1 MARRAKPETLTKRQV
16 ARSQKVRRRERNTL
30 IGIASIAALVV
41 GVLIYGAVNEYLIKP
56 NAPIATVDGVQIS
69 TKLYKKH
76 WQYIQAN
83 TLASY
88 EQYQSE
94 LARLNALAEPTD
106 MDGIYIQYYQ
116 QMVQQLQNQLTNLNL
131 SVLDNLIDDELVRQE
146 AKKEG
151 IAVSPEEVQ
160 AEIEIT
166 FGFERNPPTPTPTEV
181 ITDTDAVT
189 ETATPVPTA
198 TRMSEEQ
205 FQTTYTT
212 QKDYFQKQFGFS
224 EQEFRALFEIQLLRQ
239 KLQAVLGERVPTT
252 EEQVHVRHILVA
264 TEEEAQEVV
273 KRLQAG
279 EDFAALA
286 LELSTDT
293 TNKETGGDL
302 DWFGRGAMVAEFE
315 AAAFSLEPGKVS
327 DPVKTD
333 FGYHIIEV
341 LEKDPNREMDE
352 YTLNQVKAAAL
363 DDWLSTQ
370 RYSDRVERFWTSDK
384 VPSPIQ
390 ITQ

>member
-252 EEQVHVRHILVA
+252 EEQVHVTHILVA

-370 RYSDRVERFWTSDK
+370 RYSDRVERFWSSDK

>member
-189 ETATPVPTA
+189 ETAIPAPTA

-212 QKDYFQKQFGFS
+212 QRDYFQKQFGFS

-273 KRLQAG
+273 KRLKAG
-279 EDFAALA
+279 EEFAALA